1 MATVGATIA
10 ALPKPWFGVNG
21 RRALWVAIAALTVMV
36 LLSLAV
42 FPVRQYLAQ
51 RSETATREHTLAQL
65 RAENDRLQA
74 RVDALIGATRA
85 PWPAPPGPL
94 PGPAPIFICDC
105 CDCCDYYLVV
115 LHGHT
120 GDLHDSGHRRHDIP
134 LL

>member
-1 MATVGATIA
+1 MATAGATIA

-36 LLSLAV
+36 LRSLAV

-74 RVDALIGATRA
+74 RVDALNTPEEIERIARSEYSLVNPGEETYAIL
-85 PWPAPPGPL
+85 PPKT
-94 PGPAPIFICDC
+94 
-105 CDCCDYYLVV
+105 
-115 LHGHT
+115 T
-120 GDLHDSGHRRHDIP
+120 GDTVPPVWPFGD
-134 LL
+134 